1 MKYKYFVLRRSIILA
16 SFLFIVL
23 SLFDSCAPTQKSVFT
38 GATARGSIDFP
49 NTKETGTSS
58 INYKPRLGEN
68 IGLFTELWL
77 KSSLPKSGKDDIN
90 DDIYNLRSDAY
101 NLRSDALLQN
111 PDAEQ
116 EDEKN
121 IGIRGGIEYI
131 SKGAKFKTGGGSIGL
146 NYLEVPI
153 IPEYRFSAGPGNICA
168 GVGPYFAYG
177 IGGKS
182 FGVSSFGENNGGY
195 KRFDAG
201 LSFLLDYKSDAGVA
215 FGFSYDFGLANTI
228 YPSQDVKSH
237 NRCFS
242 INLGYE
248 VGRLLVKK
256 QK

>member
-23 SLFDSCAPTQKSVFT
+23 SLFDSCAPGRIEI
-38 GATARGSIDFP
+38 GASYDDANLSER
-49 NTKETGTSS
+49 GTSQVKYDS
-58 INYKPRLGEN
+58 KPGLNVEVSKSMELG
-68 IGLFTELWL
+68 GTTG
-77 KSSLPKSGKDDIN
+77 SGKDDIN
-90 DDIYNLRSDAY
+90 DDIYDLRSDAF
-101 NLRSDALLQN
+101 LQN
-111 PDAEQ
+111 ANAEQ
-116 EDEKN
+116 TEEKN
-121 IGIRGGIEYI
+121 VWIRFGIEYI

-146 NYLEVPI
+146 NYLKVPI

-201 LSFLLDYKSDAGVA
+201 LSFLLAYKLNSGVG
-215 FGFSYDFGLANTI
+215 FGLSYDLGLANNT
-228 YPSQDVKSH
+228 YPNQDVKSH

-248 VGRLLVKK
+248 VRRLFVKK